1 MSGENKIC
9 VTSTHSYTAE
19 FKPICR
25 VDIISSLT
33 GLFTMQSH
41 KGHVIRAYCTDEDI
55 CNKFK
60 QAVSLAKITI
70 VSNLNTIPTPEVA
83 AAEEVRLAEEAR
95 VAEEVTTAEVISSTG
110 ESLDYGC
117 ADLPLDGVCSE
128 GFDLNLAGDCCVAVA
143 VVD

>member
-25 VDIISSLT
+25 VDITSSLT

-55 CNKFK
+55 CNQFK

-70 VSNLNTIPTPEVA
+70 VSSLNIIPTPEVA
-83 AAEEVRLAEEAR
+83 AAEEAR

-110 ESLDYGC
+110 ENVDSAC
-117 ADLPLDGVCSE
+117 AELPLEGICSE

-143 VVD
+143 VVG